1 METIG
6 SRRWL
11 ERTEREWIDRRE
23 FNAVK
28 AFRRDSLQ
36 EIAAQ
41 RPRRWW
47 GGIPIILHD
56 REQRS
61 SLNPKFI
68 AYLDNRLEAHT
79 WGMRLHV
86 AKHQD
91 IQWWSDRLEDID
103 GSANV

>member
-11 ERTEREWIDRRE
+11 EKAERQWQGNFD
-23 FNAVK
+23 AVK
-28 AFRRDSLQ
+28 AFRRASLR
-36 EIAAQ
+36 EIDAQ

-68 AYLDNRLEAHT
+68 AYLDNRLELHT
-79 WGMRLHV
+79 WGERLHV
-86 AKHQD
+86 AKHQSL
-91 IQWWSDRLEDID
+91 QWWADRLA
-103 GSANV
+103 GLTA

>member
-11 ERTEREWIDRRE
+11 EKAERAWQGNFD
-23 FNAVK
+23 AVK
-28 AFRRDSLQ
+28 AFRRDSLR
-36 EIAAQ
+36 EIDAQ

-61 SLNPKFI
+61 ALNPKFV
-68 AYLDNRLEAHT
+68 AYLDNRLEAHI
-79 WGMRLHV
+79 WRMRLHV
-86 AKHQD
+86 AKHQSL
-91 IQWWSDRLEDID
+91 QWWQDRLKE
-103 GSANV
+103 A